1 MVEVSF
7 VFSVFGVI
15 SLSVD
20 DCSTSGGWEASTTT
34 FHDDFS
40 EGLRPEN
47 FNVLVQKGYT
57 TTQHVLFVSPS
68 PLLTSNLVTAQLQP
82 CQR

>member
-7 VFSVFGVI
+7 VFCVFGVI

-47 FNVLVQKGYT
+47 FNVLVQKG
-57 TTQHVLFVSPS
+57 
-68 PLLTSNLVTAQLQP
+68 
-82 CQR
+82 